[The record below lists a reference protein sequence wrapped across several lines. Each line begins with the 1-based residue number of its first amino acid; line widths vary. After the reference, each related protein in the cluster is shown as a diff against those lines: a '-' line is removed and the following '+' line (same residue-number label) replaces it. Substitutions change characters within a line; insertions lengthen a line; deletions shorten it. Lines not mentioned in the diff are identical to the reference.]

1 MKTNKIDRDYIIH
14 DNNTIKGFFGEYKW
28 LSNFHICDVF
38 FDDELYNSSEAAYM
52 AGKTTDINIRK
63 QLIKSTGITPVD
75 AKKLGRSISLR
86 EGWDDIKFDHMYC
99 VVFDKF
105 NRNKYLR
112 DKLLETGDRY
122 LEETNHWND
131 CYWGICNGVG
141 ENKLGVILMKVR
153 EVLR

>member
-38 FDDELYNSSEAAYM
+38 FDGELYASSEAAYM

-63 QLIKSTGITPVD
+63 QLIKSTGINPAD
-75 AKKLGRSISLR
+75 AKKLGRSIPLR
-86 EGWDDIKFDHMYC
+86 EDWDDIKFDHMYC